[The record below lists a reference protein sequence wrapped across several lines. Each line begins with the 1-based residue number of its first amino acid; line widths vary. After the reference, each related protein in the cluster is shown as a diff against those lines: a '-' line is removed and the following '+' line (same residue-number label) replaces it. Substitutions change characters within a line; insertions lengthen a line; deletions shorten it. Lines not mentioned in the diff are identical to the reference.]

1 MRDRIADFARAAGNY
16 IPDATAASLIML
28 VVLAAIALALG
39 DTVTTTVAAYYR
51 GLWMLLPFSMQ
62 MTLILV
68 LSGVVSAT
76 PVFRRAVCALATR
89 PRSVTQL
96 IALSVALT
104 CALSYL
110 YWGLGLALGPMIAVH
125 FCRAA
130 EDKGIRVDFPF
141 LLATNFAACSVWQYG
156 LSSSAAL
163 LMATPGHF
171 LQATTGIM
179 ALGTTIWS
187 LPSILFVI
195 LFPLAL
201 TALARFLMPRDAK
214 QLSAFPSAG
223 ALVEPAEPLP
233 RSVGPAAGFSDWTDH
248 TKVFP
253 LLLGSVLCV
262 WLFHHFVTLG
272 SGLDLN
278 SMITMLLLAA
288 IMMQGSL
295 AAFSSAMSRSVIA
308 CWPVLVLYQLY
319 GGVAGVLQFTSVG
332 TWFAGL
338 FSDVATLLT
347 FPLLTAIGGTLVA
360 IFVPSSG
367 GQWIIQGF
375 VTVASA
381 AELGISP
388 QLGLLALGI
397 GDQMGNLLAPF
408 WIVMVAGIA
417 RIDFREIFGHCF
429 IFALLWFVVG
439 VGVFTF
445 VR

>member
-1 MRDRIADFARAAGNY
+1 MRERIADFARAAGRFV
-16 IPDATAASLIML
+16 PDATAASVIML
-28 VVLAAIALALG
+28 VILAAIALALG
-39 DTVTTTVAAYYR
+39 DTVTATVAAYYR

-76 PVFRRAVCALATR
+76 PVFRRAVCALAMR
-89 PRSVTQL
+89 PRSVTQV
-96 IALSVALT
+96 ISLSVAVT

-110 YWGLGLALGPMIAVH
+110 YWGLGVALGPVIAVH

-130 EDKGIRVDFPF
+130 EDRGIRIDFPF
-141 LLATNFAACSVWQYG
+141 LIATNFAAGSVWQFG

-171 LQATTGIM
+171 LEGTTGVM
-179 ALGTTIWS
+179 TLGTTIWS
-187 LPSILFVI
+187 LPSVLLVI

-201 TALARFLMPRDAK
+201 VAMARFLMPQAAK

-223 ALVEPAEPLP
+223 ALVETADPAPGAL
-233 RSVGPAAGFSDWTDH
+233 GPINGFSDWTER
-248 TKVFP
+248 TRVFP
-253 LLLGSVLCV
+253 LLLGGVLCV
-262 WLFHHFVTLG
+262 WLYHHFVTLG
-272 SGLDLN
+272 AGLDLN

-288 IMMQGSL
+288 VLMQGSL
-295 AAFSSAMSRSVIA
+295 AAFSVAMSRSVMA

-338 FSDVATLLT
+338 FSEVATLFT

-375 VTVASA
+375 VTVSAA
-381 AELGISP
+381 AELGLSP

-429 IFALLWFVVG
+429 IFALLWFAVG